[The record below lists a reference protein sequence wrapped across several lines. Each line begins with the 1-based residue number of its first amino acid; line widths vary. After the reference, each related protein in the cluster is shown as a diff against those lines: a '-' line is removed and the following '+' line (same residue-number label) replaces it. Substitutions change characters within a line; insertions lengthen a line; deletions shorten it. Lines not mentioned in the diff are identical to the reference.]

1 MLFASISWF
10 LRPRYFPSYSA
21 FDIFAVGMDKTYVE
35 QRDDGYWI
43 SGTRISLDSIVTA
56 FNRGAAPETIR
67 RSFPLLTLEE
77 VYGAITF
84 YLAHEDEID
93 EYIRRS
99 EVDLDAQGEAR
110 RQQLKDSK
118 PELYE
123 RLVGSPEERNT
134 PRR

>member
-1 MLFASISWF
+1 
-10 LRPRYFPSYSA
+10 
-21 FDIFAVGMDKTYVE
+21 MDKAYVE
-35 QRDDGYWI
+35 ERDAGYWI
-43 SGTRISLDSIVTA
+43 SGTRISLDSIVAA

-93 EYIRRS
+93 EHLKVS
-99 EVDLDAQGEAR
+99 EVDLDKQADAR

-118 PELYE
+118 PELHE
-123 RLVGSPEERNT
+123 RIVAAREESKTLLR
-134 PRR
+134 

>member
-1 MLFASISWF
+1 
-10 LRPRYFPSYSA
+10 
-21 FDIFAVGMDKTYVE
+21 MDKEYVE
-35 QRDDGYWI
+35 QRDAGYWI

-93 EYIRRS
+93 EYIKRS
-99 EVDLDAQGEAR
+99 EGDLDAQGDAR

-123 RLVGSPEERNT
+123 RLVGSREESNT